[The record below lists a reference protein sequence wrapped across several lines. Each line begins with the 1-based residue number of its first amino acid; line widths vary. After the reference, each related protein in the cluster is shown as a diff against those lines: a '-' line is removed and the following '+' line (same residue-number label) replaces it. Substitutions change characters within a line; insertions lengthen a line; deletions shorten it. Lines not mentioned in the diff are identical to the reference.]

1 VSTPNNL
8 PAQLSSF
15 VGRERQLA
23 ELRKI
28 LRKSRLVTLTGPG
41 GAGKTRL
48 ALRLAAEVLDRN
60 RDGVW
65 LVDLAMLSDARL
77 LEQTVAA
84 ACGVH
89 EKRRRSMLEVLVEHL
104 RVQQTLLILDSC
116 EHLVEPC
123 ASMVENLLR
132 SCSRLTVL
140 VTSREPLGVAGE
152 LIWRTPS
159 LSLPSL
165 TDGDHAELILESEAV
180 RLYVDR
186 AKLSQ
191 PAFDLAESGTAAAV
205 ARICTRL
212 EGMPLAIEL
221 AAGLTRVMTTQE
233 IVERLHDRFRV
244 LTGGSRNALPR
255 HQTLRQAVDW
265 SYGLLSLA
273 EKDLLARL
281 SLFAGGFDLGAAEAV
296 AQDRSF
302 GPGGVLPV
310 LSGLVDKSLVIA
322 ETRGPSRMRYRLLD
336 TIREYAVEKLL
347 PEDSAD
353 ARYKHAMYFVDFC
366 QKAEANLQH
375 GEQPHWLGR
384 VEEEEANIRLALT
397 WCETEAPATLMLLAG
412 YLTTYWYTRGKF
424 KEGSAWLDK
433 ALDSKGDAPGAR
445 LAPLRAR
452 ARLRRRLGDI
462 EGARRDAQECVDLA
476 RPLGE
481 ISHLAAALTILG
493 VLCSTAG
500 DSSGAQRFYLE
511 VVQISEKAG
520 DRMRMAGALNNLAL
534 DDSARG
540 NHEAAN
546 VRIDQALVEAQ
557 KTDDRISIATILESA
572 GRIERRLGAHKTARR
587 NYLEALA
594 IAFEVEHVMN
604 VADIFD
610 GLALLA
616 LTDRDATR
624 ALVLAAAGSRQLAM
638 SGSERSPSDEA
649 EVKECLEEA
658 RAILGQPA
666 ADAAWRR
673 GLALDLKDA
682 VAYAS
687 GSIAERGLNDRFSL
701 TPREIQVAS
710 LIAEGLTN
718 PEIAVRLKMADRT
731 ADAHVEHIRNKLGL
745 RTRSQIAVWTH
756 ERLGKA

>member
-1 VSTPNNL
+1 MSTPNNL

-15 VGRERQLA
+15 VGRERQLV
-23 ELRKI
+23 ELRRM
-28 LRKSRLVTLTGPG
+28 LRKSRLITLTGPG

-48 ALRLAAEVLDRN
+48 ALRLAADVLDRY

-65 LVDLAMLSDARL
+65 LVDLATLSDARL
-77 LEQTVAA
+77 LEQTVAT

-116 EHLVEPC
+116 EHLVDPC
-123 ASMVENLLR
+123 AVLVENLLR

-152 LIWRTPS
+152 MIWRTPS

-233 IVERLHDRFRV
+233 IVERLHDRFRL
-244 LTGGSRNALPR
+244 LTGGSRSALPR

-353 ARYKHAMYFVDFC
+353 ARHKHAMYFVDFC

-384 VEEEEANIRLALT
+384 VEEEEANIRLALA

-481 ISHLAAALTILG
+481 VSHLAAALTILG

-594 IAFEVEHVMN
+594 ISFEVEHVMN

>member
-1 VSTPNNL
+1 MRTPNNL

-15 VGRERQLA
+15 VGRERQLV
-23 ELRKI
+23 ELRRM
-28 LRKSRLVTLTGPG
+28 LRKSRLITLTGPG

-48 ALRLAAEVLDRN
+48 ALRLAADVLDRY

-65 LVDLAMLSDARL
+65 LVDLATLSDARL
-77 LEQTVAA
+77 LEQTVAT
-84 ACGVH
+84 ACGVR

-116 EHLVEPC
+116 EHLVDPC
-123 ASMVENLLR
+123 AVLVENLLR
-132 SCSRLTVL
+132 SCPKLTVL

-152 LIWRTPS
+152 MIWRTPS

-180 RLYVDR
+180 RLYMDR
-186 AKLSQ
+186 AKLNQ
-191 PAFDLAESGTAAAV
+191 PRFDLAESGTAAAV
-205 ARICTRL
+205 AQICTRL

-233 IVERLHDRFRV
+233 IVERLRDRFRV
-244 LTGGSRNALPR
+244 LTGGSRSALPR

-265 SYGLLSLA
+265 SYGLLSQA

-296 AQDRSF
+296 AQDQPF

-353 ARYKHAMYFVDFC
+353 ARHKHAMYFVDFC
-366 QKAEANLQH
+366 QNAEANLH
-375 GEQPHWLGR
+375 HSEQLHWLER
-384 VEEEEANIRLALT
+384 VEEEEANIRVALA
-397 WCETEAPATLMLLAG
+397 WCEAEAPATLMLLAG
-412 YLTTYWYTRGKF
+412 HLTTYWYTRGKF
-424 KEGSAWLDK
+424 KEGSVWLDK
-433 ALDSKGDAPGAR
+433 ALDSTGDAPGAR

-452 ARLRRRLGDI
+452 ARLRRRLGDL
-462 EGARRDAQECVDLA
+462 EGARRDAQECADLA
-476 RPLGE
+476 RQLSE
-481 ISHLAAALTILG
+481 FSHLEAALTILG

-500 DSSGAQRFYLE
+500 DSRGAERFYLE
-511 VVQISEKAG
+511 VVQITEKTG
-520 DRMRMAGALNNLAL
+520 DRVRMAGALNNLAL

-546 VRIDQALVEAQ
+546 VRIEQALVEVQ
-557 KTDDRISIATILESA
+557 KTDDRIAIATILESA
-572 GRIERRLGAHKTARR
+572 GRIDRRLGAYKTARR

-594 IAFEVEHVMN
+594 ISFEIEYVMN

-610 GLALLA
+610 GLAVLA

-624 ALVLAAAGSRQLAM
+624 ALVLGAAGTRQLAM

-649 EVKECLEEA
+649 EVKECLEQA

-673 GLALDLKDA
+673 GLALNLKDA
-682 VAYAS
+682 VAFAS
-687 GSIAERGLNDRFSL
+687 GSVAERGLNDRSTL
-701 TPREIQVAS
+701 TPREMQVAS

-718 PEIAVRLKMADRT
+718 PEIAERLKMAGRT

-745 RTRSQIAVWTH
+745 RTRSQIAVWAH
-756 ERLGKA
+756 ERLGSA